1 MFSKNIIISIF
12 LVLILFSLLGCEND
26 FNSNNKYNKLPSL
39 TILDSIIIDLPGAKF
54 ADYRKNKMLFYNSN
68 DFEVLVYDKLNN
80 KSINFNKHGNAP
92 DEYDNIT
99 GKNLYFINDSI
110 IGISSNHSIQL
121 YNFLGEYQK
130 KINVNNISI
139 SPVSNFKFLN
149 DTTFFYVKIPEG
161 NTSEFAYYSD
171 PKKILAFENTQTL
184 KHRLFIDFPTEIT
197 ELFDEQGYF
206 PYTYDHHF
214 NVLNK
219 DLISYLNSNGN
230 TIYFYKKK
238 GKDFILDNTVP
249 LDLEYYERIKYKYN
263 SIIDMDESIFQTFG
277 SPIIFGNYFYGDF
290 IFTIYKQGFDRE
302 YIRNFAEE
310 NVGFPYFKRP
320 EAKYYINTMK
330 DGNKYSSDLLIDK
343 KYGIPVYMNNENV
356 LTQKYPDSKSEK
368 TGKTTFYKLRLE
380 FK

>member
-1 MFSKNIIISIF
+1 MFSKNISISIIF
-12 LVLILFSLLGCEND
+12 LGLILFFILGCKND
-26 FNSNNKYNKLPSL
+26 NSINKYDKLPSL
-39 TILDSIIIDLPGAKF
+39 ALLDSIIIDLPGAKF
-54 ADYRKNKMLFYNSN
+54 ADYRKDMMLFYNSN
-68 DFEVLVYDKLNN
+68 SFEVLVYDKLNN
-80 KSINFNKHGNAP
+80 KTINFNKHGNAP

-110 IGISSNHSIQL
+110 FGISSNHSIQL
-121 YNFLGEYQK
+121 YNISGEYQK

-139 SPVSNFKFLN
+139 SPVSNFKFIN
-149 DTTFFYVKIPEG
+149 DTAFFYVKIPEG
-161 NTSEFAYYSD
+161 NTSDFTYYSD
-171 PKKILAFENTQTL
+171 LKKILAFENTQTL
-184 KHRLFIDFPTEIT
+184 KHRLFIDFPSDIT

-206 PYTYDHHF
+206 PYIYDHHF

-263 SIIDMDESIFQTFG
+263 SFIDMEESIFQTFG

-290 IFTIYKQGFDRE
+290 IFTIYKQGFERE

-310 NVGFPYFKRP
+310 NVEFPYFIRP
-320 EAKYYINTMK
+320 EANYYINTMK
-330 DGNKYSSDLLIDK
+330 DGIKYSSDILIDK
-343 KYGIPVYMNNENV
+343 KYGIPVYINNDNV
-356 LTQKYPDSKSEK
+356 FTQKYPESKSER
-368 TGKTTFYKLRLE
+368 TGKTIFYKLRLE